1 MKSSASHRCRPV
13 LALCACFLAGMA
25 CAHGAV
31 SSSVS
36 PAANATVTFRKVF
49 KSSYPEYVEIK
60 VTDTGAG
67 TFDIRQLNEESNPRT
82 LHLEASLVQTIFELA
97 AKLHNFDGV
106 DLEIHR
112 RIANL
117 GEKTFG
123 YDRGGE
129 SHSVTFNYT
138 LNHEALQLL
147 TIFEGLARQQTD
159 LSDLDRTMRYDP
171 LGVNDVLMQL
181 QKDLDNK
188 AVPEPAQFL
197 PLLDR
202 LAADQHFID
211 IARDRARKL
220 AVRIRS
226 ST

>member
-1 MKSSASHRCRPV
+1 MNSSAAHRC
-13 LALCACFLAGMA
+13 LLTWALCACLVAGMA
-25 CAHGAV
+25 CAGGAWAG
-31 SSSVS
+31 SPT
-36 PAANATVTFRKVF
+36 PAANATITFRKVF

-60 VTDTGAG
+60 VSDSGAG
-67 TFDIRQLNEESNPRT
+67 TFDIRQLNEESNPRS
-82 LHLEASLVQTIFELA
+82 LHLNALLVHTIFDLA
-97 AKLHNFDGV
+97 AKLHDFDGV

-123 YDRGGE
+123 YDRDGE

-138 LNHEALQLL
+138 LNRDALELL

-159 LSDLDRTMRYDP
+159 LSDLDRTMHYDP
-171 LGVNDVLMQL
+171 LGVNDVLIEL

-188 AVPEPAQFL
+188 LVPEPAQFL

-220 AVRIRS
+220 AASIRS
-226 ST
+226 SS

>member
-1 MKSSASHRCRPV
+1 MRFPV
-13 LALCACFLAGMA
+13 LHRRVSILALLVCACTAMVASRTAEAG
-25 CAHGAV
+25 GA
-31 SSSVS
+31 
-36 PAANATVTFRKVF
+36 PAGNATVTFRKVF

-60 VTDTGAG
+60 ITDAGAG
-67 TFDIRQLNEESNPRT
+67 TFDIRQLSEESTPHAM
-82 LHLEASLVQTIFELA
+82 HLDAALVQTIFDLA
-97 AKLHNFDGV
+97 GKLHNFDGV

-138 LNHEALQLL
+138 LNHDALQLL
-147 TIFEGLARQQTD
+147 NIFEGLARQQTD

-181 QKDLDNK
+181 QKDYDNK
-188 AVPEPAQFL
+188 LLPEPSAFL
-197 PLLDR
+197 PSLDR

-220 AVRIRS
+220 AARIRS
-226 ST
+226 AT

>member
-1 MKSSASHRCRPV
+1 MKSRAPHRWLPF
-13 LALCACFLAGMA
+13 LALLVCACAALAPDRA
-25 CAHGAV
+25 AGAAG
-31 SSSVS
+31 
-36 PAANATVTFRKVF
+36 PAGNATVTFRKVF
-49 KSSYPEYVEIK
+49 KSSYPEFVEIK
-60 VTDTGAG
+60 ITEAGTG
-67 TFDIRQLNEESNPRT
+67 TFDIRQLNEESNPHT
-82 LHLEASLVQTIFELA
+82 MHLDASLVQSIFDLA
-97 AKLHNFDGV
+97 GKLHNFDGV

-129 SHSVTFNYT
+129 THTVTFNYT
-138 LNHEALQLL
+138 LNHDALQLL
-147 TIFEGLARQQTD
+147 NIFEGLARQQTD

-171 LGVNDVLMQL
+171 LGVNDVLMQV
-181 QKDLDNK
+181 QKDYDNK
-188 AVPEPAQFL
+188 LLPEPSAFL
-197 PLLDR
+197 PSLDR

-220 AVRIRS
+220 AARIRS

>member
-1 MKSSASHRCRPV
+1 
-13 LALCACFLAGMA
+13 MA

-67 TFDIRQLNEESNPRT
+67 TFDIRQLNEESNPHT
-82 LHLEASLVQTIFELA
+82 LHLNAPLVQSIFDLA

-129 SHSVTFNYT
+129 SHRVTFNYT

-159 LSDLDRTMRYDP
+159 LSDLDRTMHYDP

-226 ST
+226 SS

>member
-1 MKSSASHRCRPV
+1 MKSSAPHRCLPA
-13 LALCACFLAGMA
+13 LALCACFVAGMTYA
-25 CAHGAV
+25 RGTVAASTPPGAQ
-31 SSSVS
+31 
-36 PAANATVTFRKVF
+36 ATVTFRKVF
-49 KSSYPEYVEIK
+49 KSSYPEYVEIR
-60 VTDTGAG
+60 VTDAGAG
-67 TFDIRQLNEESNPRT
+67 TFDIRQLNEESNPHT
-82 LHLEASLVQTIFELA
+82 LHLNAPLVQSIFDLA

-129 SHSVTFNYT
+129 SHRVTFNYT

-159 LSDLDRTMRYDP
+159 LSDLDRTMHYDP

-226 ST
+226 SS

>member
-1 MKSSASHRCRPV
+1 MKSSALHRCLPA
-13 LALCACFLAGMA
+13 LALCACLVGGMTCARRAGA
-25 CAHGAV
+25 ASPGAQ
-31 SSSVS
+31 
-36 PAANATVTFRKVF
+36 ATVTFRKVF

-60 VTDTGAG
+60 VTDGGAG
-67 TFDIRQLNEESNPRT
+67 SFDIRQLNEESNPRT
-82 LHLEASLVQTIFELA
+82 LHLNAPLVQTIFDLA
-97 AKLHNFDGV
+97 AKLHNFNGV

-123 YDRGGE
+123 YDRGSE

-159 LSDLDRTMRYDP
+159 LSDLDRTMHYDP

-188 AVPEPAQFL
+188 AVPDPAQFL

-226 ST
+226 SS

>member
-1 MKSSASHRCRPV
+1 MKSSAPNRYLPF
-13 LALCACFLAGMA
+13 LALWCCLLAGMA
-25 CAHGAV
+25 CAPNAATEPAGA
-31 SSSVS
+31 
-36 PAANATVTFRKVF
+36 AANATVTFRKVF
-49 KSSYPEYVEIK
+49 KSSYPEFVEIK
-60 VTDTGAG
+60 VSDSGSG
-67 TFDIRQLNEESNPRT
+67 TFDIRQLNEESNPRS
-82 LHLEASLVQTIFELA
+82 LHLEAPLVETIFDLA

-106 DLEIHR
+106 SLEIHR

-123 YDRGGE
+123 YDRAGE

-138 LNHEALQLL
+138 LNRDALQLL

-188 AVPEPAQFL
+188 LVPDPAQFL
-197 PLLDR
+197 PSLDR

-220 AVRIRS
+220 AARIRS

>member
-1 MKSSASHRCRPV
+1 MRSSPLHRWFLFLTLFV
-13 LALCACFLAGMA
+13 CAGIAITPSRTAAATPAG
-25 CAHGAV
+25 
-31 SSSVS
+31 
-36 PAANATVTFRKVF
+36 NATVTFRKVF

-60 VTDTGAG
+60 ITDGGAG
-67 TFDIRQLNEESNPRT
+67 TFDIRQLSEESSPHAM
-82 LHLEASLVQTIFELA
+82 HLDAALVQTIFDLA
-97 AKLHNFDGV
+97 GKLHNFEGV

-123 YDRGGE
+123 YDRAGE

-138 LNHEALQLL
+138 LNHDALQLL
-147 TIFEGLARQQTD
+147 SIFEGLARQQTD

-181 QKDLDNK
+181 QKDYDNK
-188 AVPEPAQFL
+188 LLPEPPAFL
-197 PLLDR
+197 PSLDR

-220 AVRIRS
+220 AARIRS